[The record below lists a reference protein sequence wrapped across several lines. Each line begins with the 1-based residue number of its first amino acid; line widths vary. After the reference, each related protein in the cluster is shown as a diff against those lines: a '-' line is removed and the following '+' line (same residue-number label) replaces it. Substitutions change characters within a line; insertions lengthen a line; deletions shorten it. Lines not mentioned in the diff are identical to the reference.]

1 MLRSVMGAA
10 MHSHLVDIF
19 NPRSKRVVSYP
30 ISSSNLRV
38 SSLSWVAASEADYK
52 SDALR
57 LAVEDGEILER
68 DVPLCSLRVRRAP
81 AIPEP
86 SWR

>member
-1 MLRSVMGAA
+1 MEAA

-19 NPRSKRVVSYP
+19 DAKSNFVVSYP
-30 ISSSNLRV
+30 ISLSNLRV
-38 SSLSWVAASEADYK
+38 SSLSWVAASKADYK
-52 SDALR
+52 SGALR

-68 DVPLCSLRVRRAP
+68 DVPLYSLSVRRAP